1 MPDSTFDPNYGPI
14 PPTHPAIKALTVVVG
29 LGFLLVLAT
38 PYLGTILL
46 AERSPATGLE
56 GRFARKPS
64 FPQRG
69 MGHREISEPFKG
81 ITTDGSVIPGLFP
94 IRSTGVTTEPVRLAA
109 EAFLES
115 LSSEQRTVTTFPVDD
130 NEWRDW
136 MEGPIYHCKG
146 VSLQVMSDSQRDRA
160 MDLARASLSDR
171 GFKTVT
177 DIMRLNHHPGVVLE
191 SQVEAN
197 QGLYFFTVMGT
208 PSTTEPWGW
217 QLEGSHLVIDYFVM
231 GDQVVMT
238 PTCLD
243 SEPAV
248 ATTGKN
254 QGIEVLQDEQ
264 NKGLEFVN
272 SLTPDQRKVAVLA
285 SHKGRQDNVAEAFQD
300 NAVLASTGIKA
311 SEFTD
316 AQRTQFLGLIE
327 QYVGIMDDGH
337 ARIKLDEVRDHL
349 DKTYFAWIGGHDAES
364 VFHYRIQSPVI
375 LIEFD
380 HQNPGSHSRM
390 GRHGSHEHQLAHP
403 DATRQ
408 HIHTVVRTPN
418 GNDYGK
424 ELLRQHQEQHPLTD

>member
-1 MPDSTFDPNYGPI
+1 MSDSTIDPSYQPI

-29 LGFLLVLAT
+29 LGFLVVLAA
-38 PYLGTILL
+38 PYLGTILVSQ
-46 AERSPATGLE
+46 RSQEAGPE
-56 GRFARKPS
+56 GQVPRRREFSR
-64 FPQRG
+64 RG
-69 MGHREISEPFKG
+69 MGRRALDEPFKG

-115 LSSEQRTVTTFPVDD
+115 LSAEQRTVTTFPVDD

-136 MEGPIYHCKG
+136 MDGPIYHRKG
-146 VSLQVMSDSQRDRA
+146 VSLQVMSDSQRARA
-160 MDLARASLSDR
+160 LDLARASLSAR

-217 QLEGSHLVIDYFVM
+217 QLEGSHLVINYFVL

-248 ATTGKN
+248 ATIGKD
-254 QGIEVLQDEQ
+254 QGTEVLQDEQ
-264 NKGLEFVN
+264 NKGLAFVK
-272 SLTPDQRKVAVLA
+272 SLTPDQRKVAILNL
-285 SHKGRQDNVAEAFQD
+285 HKGGHENVAEAFQD
-300 NAVLASTGIKA
+300 NAVLASAGIKA

-316 AQRTQFLGLIE
+316 AQRTQFLDLIE

-349 DKTYFAWIGGHDAES
+349 ENTSFAWIGGHDAES

-380 HQNPGSHSRM
+380 HQNPGPHGRM
-390 GRHGSHEHQLAHP
+390 GRHGPLEYQPSHP
-403 DATRQ
+403 DATRR

-424 ELLRQHQEQHPLTD
+424 ELLRQHQEQRQLTD